1 MQKNRYTRLADQER
15 ESISRGLAQHKPIRQ
30 IAKELD
36 RFPSTISREVRRNRG
51 KTGYRAFSASR
62 RAKAAASSRKRGKR
76 KIEKQEGLLSYVI
89 EKLQGEWSPEEISK
103 WLKVEYAW
111 DINMQV
117 SHEAIYQY
125 IDVLPRGERKHRRAQ
140 KKRRFY

>member
-1 MQKNRYTRLADQER
+1 M
-15 ESISRGLAQHKPIRQ
+15 
-30 IAKELD
+30 
-36 RFPSTISREVRRNRG
+36 
-51 KTGYRAFSASR
+51 
-62 RAKAAASSRKRGKR
+62 R

-125 IDVLPRGERKHRRAQ
+125 IDVLPRGELKQLLIKGQRQ
-140 KKRRFY
+140 